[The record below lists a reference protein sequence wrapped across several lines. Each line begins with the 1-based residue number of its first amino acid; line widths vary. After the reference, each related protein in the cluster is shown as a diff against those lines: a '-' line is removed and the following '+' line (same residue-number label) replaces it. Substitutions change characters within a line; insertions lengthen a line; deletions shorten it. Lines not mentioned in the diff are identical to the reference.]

1 MATSEQNI
9 HGFDSAGV
17 FFSECWILSVGYY
30 VLRATDTV
38 IHEFTLKI
46 LYYTRVFSDNIT
58 PNNTNKMWAPIYFS
72 SDFIFI
78 SSSRGEGRFTVEY
91 SFHRNV
97 FRLLELEMC
106 LMHVSNTYLYL
117 SDA

>member
-1 MATSEQNI
+1 MVTSEQNI
-9 HGFDSAGV
+9 HGFDSVGV
-17 FFSECWILSVGYY
+17 FFFECWDLSVGYY
-30 VLRATDTV
+30 GLRATHTV

-46 LYYTRVFSDNIT
+46 LYCTRVFSDN
-58 PNNTNKMWAPIYFS
+58 
-72 SDFIFI
+72 
-78 SSSRGEGRFTVEY
+78 

-106 LMHVSNTYLYL
+106 LIHVFNAYRYL